1 MPPRRDDEARH
12 ELRLG
17 TPAAARVRLTVGIPI
32 GLLALCLVAAF
43 ALIPSGRTEL
53 TFFAAVIAGAA
64 GVYSAYYGA
73 ANLRSQVELGKK
85 RHALEFIQ
93 HWPTEQ
99 RARERRLL
107 RERLK
112 PDAMPK
118 TELVRVIRQHD
129 DLESAA
135 RTHLNFIQA
144 IAIAV
149 RREMV
154 DEITVFEYFHLM
166 VRDTVDLLNA
176 YISAEQDDT
185 GHAEIW
191 EPVEWLD
198 RRWQD
203 LLS

>member
-1 MPPRRDDEARH
+1 MPPRRDDEPRH

-43 ALIPSGRTEL
+43 VLIPSGRTEL

-118 TELVRVIRQHD
+118 TSSSS
-129 DLESAA
+129 ESSGSMTISRARHA
-135 RTHLNFIQA
+135 RTSTSFRPSRSQ
-144 IAIAV
+144 
-149 RREMV
+149 
-154 DEITVFEYFHLM
+154 
-166 VRDTVDLLNA
+166 
-176 YISAEQDDT
+176 S
-185 GHAEIW
+185 GG
-191 EPVEWLD
+191 
-198 RRWQD
+198 RW
-203 LLS
+203 SMRSPSSSTSI